1 VLALVAAG
9 VGVALVPDA
18 MRAVAMRDV
27 EYLQVRN
34 GSAPVR
40 YGLGLVW
47 NPANTNPAL
56 AGFAGLVRD
65 CAG

>member
-1 VLALVAAG
+1 
-9 VGVALVPDA
+9 

-27 EYLQVRN
+27 KYLQVRN

-56 AGFAGLVRD
+56 AAFAGLVRD